1 VATNLALDD
10 KLIDEAV
17 KAGNHRTKREAVTA
31 ALEEYVKLKRRLGLL
46 EMVGQ
51 VDYGPKYDYKAERRR
66 GNKRLPGGR

>member
-1 VATNLALDD
+1 MATNLALDD

-31 ALEEYVKLKRRLGLL
+31 ALLEYVKLKRRLGLL

-51 VDYGPKYDYKAERRR
+51 VEYDPDYDYKAERRR
-66 GNKRLPGGR
+66 SNRRLPRR